1 MDAWRALLTTDA
13 GLLSLGVIAF
23 MLAMGGFMFW
33 KFRRFIADDEAK
45 AGRPR

>member
-1 MDAWRALLTTDA
+1 MAAQRALLTTDA

-33 KFRRFIADDEAK
+33 KFHRFMADDEAK
-45 AGRPR
+45 AAKPR